1 MAKVTILKTGAIG
14 LIQQQP
20 DGTLKQVGISP
31 EQNQLLQEFLKALSS
46 SQPFILMPEEYDLFL
61 KSEKN

>member
-31 EQNQLLQEFLKALSS
+31 EQNQLLQEFLKHLSS